1 MECWEPAAFL
11 RIIAERRVTTTF
23 MVPTMFVRLLKLPAA
38 VRASHSTKSL
48 RFVIHGGSPCPPD
61 VKRRMLEWWGPII
74 WESYG
79 ASEVQGVIASPAEWA
94 ARPGTV
100 GKPIAGTKLEILDED
115 GRALPPGSVGTI
127 YLTPHTGDRF
137 EYLGDEAKTA
147 ACRRGEFV
155 TAGDRGYVDEDG
167 YLFLVGRDSELIIS
181 SGMNIYPAEIEQ
193 VLIGHPAVLDC
204 AVNGAPHELC
214 GEVPIAHVQLVP
226 GTDPSS
232 ELTAT
237 LLRFAA
243 ERLAPMKL
251 PRRIVYRTA
260 LPRDPNG
267 KLMRRQLDS

>member
-1 MECWEPAAFL
+1 
-11 RIIAERRVTTTF
+11 
-23 MVPTMFVRLLKLPAA
+23 
-38 VRASHSTKSL
+38 
-48 RFVIHGGSPCPPD
+48 
-61 VKRRMLEWWGPII
+61 
-74 WESYG
+74 
-79 ASEVQGVIASPAEWA
+79 
-94 ARPGTV
+94 
-100 GKPIAGTKLEILDED
+100 
-115 GRALPPGSVGTI
+115 
-127 YLTPHTGDRF
+127 
-137 EYLGDEAKTA
+137 
-147 ACRRGEFV
+147 
-155 TAGDRGYVDEDG
+155 
-167 YLFLVGRDSELIIS
+167 
-181 SGMNIYPAEIEQ
+181 

-214 GEVPIAHVQLVP
+214 GEVPIAHVQLVS